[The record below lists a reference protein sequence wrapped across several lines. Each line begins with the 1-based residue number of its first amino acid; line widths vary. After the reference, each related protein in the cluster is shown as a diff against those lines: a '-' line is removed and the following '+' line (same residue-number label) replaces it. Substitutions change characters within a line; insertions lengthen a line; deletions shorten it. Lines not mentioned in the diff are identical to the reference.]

1 MSRGF
6 LKDVGGVKR
15 LRMVK
20 TGYDANDLT
29 LPYNLVVFDSVFPPN
44 LTPWA
49 AGVVRVSTAGT
60 LMKIVSWADPGYVP
74 MTILTAAQTNGARL
88 SVFPWTSNNP
98 VARAARDGIYLTT
111 GSIALPADF
120 YYIAFRVAG

>member
-6 LKDVGGVKR
+6 LKNVGGVKR
-15 LRMVK
+15 LRIVK
-20 TGYDANDLT
+20 SGYDANDLT

-49 AGVVRVSTAGT
+49 SGVVRVSTAGT
-60 LMKIVSWADPGYVP
+60 LLKIVSWVDPGYVP
-74 MTILTAAQTNGARL
+74 MTILTTAQTNGARL

-98 VARAARDGIYLTT
+98 EARAARDGIYLST
-111 GSIALPADF
+111 GAIALPADF
-120 YYIAFRVAG
+120 YYTAFRVAG